1 MAIISTYPIDASVSL
16 DDKLLGTD
24 LEDSSKT
31 KNYTVGSVLQL
42 LSTVATVTLTAYADN
57 TAAIAGGLTAGKLY
71 RNAGVAG
78 SSSVVCV
85 VY

>member
-1 MAIISTYPIDASVSL
+1 MAIISTYPIDASVNL
-16 DDKLLGTD
+16 VDKLIGTD
-24 LEDSSKT
+24 VEDSSKT
-31 KNYTVGSVLQL
+31 KNYTVDSILQL
-42 LSTVATVTLTAYADN
+42 LAFVSVTLPVYADN
-57 TAAIAGGLTAGKLY
+57 TAAAAVLSAGQLY

>member
-1 MAIISTYPIDASVSL
+1 MAIISTYPIDASVNL
-16 DDKLLGTD
+16 TDKLIGTD
-24 LEDSSKT
+24 VEDASKT
-31 KNYTVGSVLQL
+31 KNYTVDSILQL
-42 LSTVATVTLTAYADN
+42 LAFVSVTLPVYADN
-57 TAAIAGGLTAGKLY
+57 TAASAVLSAGQLY